1 MGIATVMGE
10 DFQFPPAST
19 ASPEGVLVIGGVLSP
34 KTLCRAYTQGIF
46 PWPVDPDYPVFWF
59 CPPQRM
65 VIELD
70 GLHVSRSLRK
80 VIQSGRFE
88 VRMDTAFER
97 VVRGCSAVERA
108 DQDGTWID
116 ERMVEAYLALHELG
130 VVDGVSV
137 HSVEVWENGQLVGG
151 LYGVSVGGVFSGE
164 SMFTLTPN
172 ASKVAL
178 VGLVERMV
186 VGGMAFLDCQ
196 VHTEHL
202 ASMGGTLIDREEYLE
217 RLSAVRHQKGLGD
230 RELQSHA

>member
-1 MGIATVMGE
+1 MGIATVVGE
-10 DFQFPPAST
+10 DFQFPPART
-19 ASPEGVLVIGGVLSP
+19 ASPEGIVVIGGVLSP
-34 KTLCRAYTQGIF
+34 KTLCRAYSQGIF

-70 GLHVSRSLRK
+70 RLHLSRSLRK
-80 VIQSGRFE
+80 VIQSRRFE

-97 VVRGCSAVERA
+97 VVRACAAVERA

-116 ERMVEAYLALHELG
+116 ERMVKAYLALHGQG
-130 VVDGVSV
+130 VVDGVSA
-137 HSVEVWENGQLVGG
+137 HSVEAWEEGQLVGG

-164 SMFTLTPN
+164 SMFALKPN

-178 VGLVERMV
+178 AGLVERMLAAE
-186 VGGMAFLDCQ
+186 MALLDCQ
-196 VHTEHL
+196 VETDHL

-217 RLSAVRHQKGLGD
+217 RLSAVRHHKGLGE
-230 RELQSHA
+230 RVMPSHA